1 MFSSSLWPTASVF
14 VGLQSEK
21 LLTPFDLRKNVAFY
35 LFFYFFHFLTGGQRD
50 KAFKRRP
57 NPSSNT
63 HKCPA
68 ILDCPNF
75 LEAVWNIQSDHKIRE
90 VWVQLHNCLF
100 FLRGFF
106 PFPARVPTFGN
117 SGALRAPLC
126 APQLA
131 PSQSLHS
138 ADVCALTRCLQQI
151 LWVKNY
157 LFFWRARRPKTPG
170 GATSGADVG
179 WMEMSETERLRCDSD
194 TFASAAKRIQATGS
208 KSFQSEWL

>member
-50 KAFKRRP
+50 KAFKGRP

-75 LEAVWNIQSDHKIRE
+75 LEGVWNIQSDHKISE
-90 VWVQLHNCLF
+90 GWVQLHNCLF
-100 FLRGFF
+100 FLRRFF

-117 SGALRAPLC
+117 SGALACTP
-126 APQLA
+126 
-131 PSQSLHS
+131 
-138 ADVCALTRCLQQI
+138 VCTPACSVAIAALSRCLCSYS
-151 LWVKNY
+151 LPATDTLREE
-157 LFFWRARRPKTPG
+157 LFFFLTG
-170 GATSGADVG
+170 
-179 WMEMSETERLRCDSD
+179 E
-194 TFASAAKRIQATGS
+194 AS
-208 KSFQSEWL
+208 